1 MPDSSSHWD
10 CHRLSGI
17 SGQRGHGMD
26 WSPSFILEYEKQ
38 QEEEVTSLQ
47 ELFVCVGVLVV
58 PMLSIPMRHFLNSCL
73 LENIL

>member
-47 ELFVCVGVLVV
+47 ELFVCRGI
-58 PMLSIPMRHFLNSCL
+58 SGAYAINTHEHFLNSCL

>member
-1 MPDSSSHWD
+1 MLSHLGKPSLQLVECGVPDSSSHWD

-38 QEEEVTSLQ
+38 QEEEVTSL
-47 ELFVCVGVLVV
+47 
-58 PMLSIPMRHFLNSCL
+58 
-73 LENIL
+73 